1 MDNNSTSEGWTYFQ
15 ESWTL
20 DLPLYEDI
28 DSIWPTLDAPMEVDE
43 TNLMQQQ
50 IENSLSHP
58 TNPLNI
64 EFDPTLY
71 GLQND
76 NLGTLN
82 DSMLYNDPFLSTE
95 FYHGQSEVNTKD
107 NIDNNLLS
115 ASEPVLI
122 GNSFLSVPVNSVQ
135 PPVKYITSDQRD
147 ENKGLMSS
155 QGPTPCGDPPSV
167 TQPTYKEDSLL
178 ATSINPNV
186 FQFGDL
192 TCTIIENDHVRL
204 SLGSGYHIIREQGNL
219 NIKIRTTRLN
229 GHPSRCF
236 IRATL
241 VRKNPDQRQK
251 VINHIC
257 QKHEN
262 ANDPHLWQHV
272 MQTTLDPS
280 LSWYDNSAPQKSVNF
295 WLQESLNTETLEA
308 IISLKFACTTSCEV
322 TSPKQDMLSCP
333 ERGREWIL
341 ILTAECLDSQKV
353 FARRIIE
360 VWPKASINA
369 RDLYKQERLQPK
381 GIRGRSKS
389 KGNQARLKAKIN
401 QKVCHLV
408 DIAKNCN
415 ISKDEVI
422 SVINS
427 QWEKINTLPVK
438 QIY

>member
-1 MDNNSTSEGWTYFQ
+1 MDNNPTSEGWTYFQ

-20 DLPLYEDI
+20 EHLPLWDDI
-28 DSIWPTLDAPMEVDE
+28 DSIWPTLDASMEVDK
-43 TNLMQQQ
+43 TSPMQQ
-50 IENSLSHP
+50 IENSLSHQ
-58 TNPLNI
+58 TNLLNI
-64 EFDPTLY
+64 EFDPILY

-82 DSMLYNDPFLSTE
+82 DSILYNDPFFTE
-95 FYHGQSEVNTKD
+95 FHHGHSEINTKPATD
-107 NIDNNLLS
+107 NTDNDLLN

-122 GNSFLSVPVNSVQ
+122 GNSSLSVPVSSVQ
-135 PPVKYITSDQRD
+135 PPAGKIRSGQRD
-147 ENKGLMSS
+147 GGFTGS

-167 TQPTYKEDSLL
+167 TQPTYEEDSLL

-219 NIKIRTTRLN
+219 NIKIRTIRLDRN
-229 GHPSRCF
+229 PSRCF

-241 VRKNPDQRQK
+241 VRKNPEQRHK

-262 ANDPHLWQHV
+262 ANDPHLRQHV

-295 WLQESLNTETLEA
+295 WLQESLNTDTLEA
-308 IISLKFACTTSCEV
+308 ILSLKFACATSCEV
-322 TSPKQDMLSCP
+322 TKDILSCHP
-333 ERGREWIL
+333 EGREWII
-341 ILTAECLDSQKV
+341 ILTAECIDSQKV

-389 KGNQARLKAKIN
+389 KSNQAKLKAKIH

-422 SVINS
+422 SVINN
-427 QWEKINTLPVK
+427 QWEKISSLPVK